1 MKTGLWLKLALV
13 ALLVLGYP
21 LGMHW
26 LLTASSWSH
35 AALAWFSLLQN
46 VGMQLLLALFF
57 GLTLRPG
64 HEPLIAR
71 FARRIHGADYSPRIA
86 RYARQATWAW
96 ARFSKAHRDEP
107 RLAVIAYGKL
117 GGKELGY
124 GGDLDVVFVF
134 DDDDENASEIYG
146 AFVRR
151 LITWLTLR
159 TAAGELFDIDT
170 ALRPNGNSGLLVTS
184 LTHFEAYQ
192 TGRGSNTAWTW
203 EHQAITRARFCAGNA
218 ALAQRC
224 EGVRRQVLTAPRD
237 AQALKTEVQALSL
250 IHI

>member
-1 MKTGLWLKLALV
+1 MKTGLWLKVALA

-35 AALAWFSLLQN
+35 AALAWFSLAQN

-96 ARFSKAHRDEP
+96 TLFFVAMALIP
-107 RLAVIAYGKL
+107 IA
-117 GGKELGY
+117 
-124 GGDLDVVFVF
+124 
-134 DDDDENASEIYG
+134 
-146 AFVRR
+146 
-151 LITWLTLR
+151 
-159 TAAGELFDIDT
+159 LF
-170 ALRPNGNSGLLVTS
+170 
-184 LTHFEAYQ
+184 
-192 TGRGSNTAWTW
+192 AWTSVDVFSFFVNVISLPLLGLMFLAEYAARRW
-203 EHQAITRARFCAGNA
+203 CLRGIAHVPLARSFTLYREERRATDT
-218 ALAQRC
+218 
-224 EGVRRQVLTAPRD
+224 VAPP
-237 AQALKTEVQALSL
+237 SP
-250 IHI
+250 